1 MSSIS
6 FPNIFDNNKYSMSVR
21 PSFSIKG
28 INESLTTL
36 FKCNINELLGDSNYG
51 TDFVASL
58 LDLKTRSNVYLIKR
72 AIVYRINKYL
82 PYLIVSE
89 ESINIY
95 NNPNNN
101 KYKIDILYKLK
112 NVDQTYTFS
121 FVT

>member
-6 FPNIFDNNKYSMSVR
+6 FPNMFDNNKHNVSVR

-36 FKCNINELLGDSNYG
+36 FKCNINELLGDPNYG

-72 AIVYRINKYL
+72 AIIYRINKYL

-101 KYKIDILYKLK
+101 KYKINILYKLK